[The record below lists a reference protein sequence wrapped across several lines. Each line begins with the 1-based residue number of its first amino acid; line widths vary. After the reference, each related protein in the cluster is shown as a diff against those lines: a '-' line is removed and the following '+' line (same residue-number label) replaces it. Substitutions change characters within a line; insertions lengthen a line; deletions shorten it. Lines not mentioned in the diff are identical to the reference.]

1 MRGKLLFRDYDE
13 NSNIIKMQCGKCGQ
27 IKSIDCFN
35 KDKSQKDGYHTTC
48 KSCRAVYRLQNKDKR
63 FDYDKE
69 YYNKNRDKILE
80 RKKEYYKN
88 KKEEQK

>member
-1 MRGKLLFRDYDE
+1 MRGKLLFREYDK
-13 NSNIIKMQCGKCGQ
+13 NGNIIKMQCGKCGQ

-35 KDKSQKDGYHTTC
+35 KDKSQKDGYHTIC
-48 KSCRAVYRLQNKDKR
+48 KSCRTEYRAKNKVKR
-63 FDYDKE
+63 SEYDKQ
-69 YYNKNRDKILE
+69 YYSTNKEKILE